1 VSFSDIWFDHMMI
14 DDQSIRCCMQKSLT
28 NYFCECSPPKLPELA
43 DIDEEEAE
51 AIEEAFDHDYDVA
64 QQFRSHVVPK
74 AVLWFTGEAMHD
86 ALDDVFAD
94 GDDTLLSSQMEGTI
108 AINSTTNVGGN
119 PFPPPA
125 TGSEEPEC
133 KQS

>member
-1 VSFSDIWFDHMMI
+1 
-14 DDQSIRCCMQKSLT
+14 
-28 NYFCECSPPKLPELA
+28 LA

-64 QQFRSHVVPK
+64 QQFRSHIVPK

-86 ALDDVFAD
+86 ALDGVFAE
-94 GDDTLLSSQMEGTI
+94 GEDTLLSSQMAGSI
-108 AINSTTNVGGN
+108 AINSTTNTGGN
-119 PFPPPA
+119 PFPLP
-125 TGSEEPEC
+125 TNGSEEPEC